1 MPLRLDKPAH
11 LFRFCNNFSSP
22 QTLPQPSDFSGFWD
36 AFATFLTNFLGF
48 WDTFASFPRLSGGSA
63 GVLLHLYGISTTTC
77 LQPQHLGC
85 RRPPCKPYESLQE
98 TLKSIQRNKKIAD
111 ICDLGNLFMMIQ
123 NDSRLGFSVASF
135 IRQAILERKS
145 WMQRVLCRPCTPP
158 DHWNRNLFQHPPS
171 VAEFPADFERTFTDG
186 KPWFFYEHPLG
197 Q

>member
-1 MPLRLDKPAH
+1 MLGELPVNRVNAYWNENQRQSLGNFGTTWYGKRACLHCFLNGDTVVLDSEWHWLFNCVHFHELRHNRP
-11 LFRFCNNFSSP
+11 
-22 QTLPQPSDFSGFWD
+22 
-36 AFATFLTNFLGF
+36 FL
-48 WDTFASFPRLSGGSA
+48 
-63 GVLLHLYGISTTTC
+63 H
-77 LQPQHLGC
+77 
-85 RRPPCKPYESLQE
+85 E
-98 TLKSIQRNKKIAD
+98 TLKSIQRNKEFAD

-145 WMQRVLCRPCTPP
+145 WMSKVCVQCRPCTPP